1 VNSVDTVSRP
11 ARRLSA
17 ARNERYVEELT
28 WQQKTV
34 RMAKRVVSTAS
45 PRLGQANTWSIGL
58 VAVLALL
65 LVFQGPIAQILG
77 TAAHNARIAASGT
90 SAKHVATRGGS
101 ATTSTHPIQEAPKH
115 APVDPFRP
123 LVASDGSLVA
133 PQTIHVGKN
142 GKPGTVTTHSGPS
155 KSGHGGTTTTSGC
168 SAFHVVTSGESLW
181 SIAQGLVGTSGRS
194 VDATWVALLNANRT
208 TIGANPDLLAVGEK
222 LCLPT
227 RRAVTHT
234 AASHS
239 AAGEATQASPV
250 PSTAI
255 VTAGATTT
263 TAPSHT
269 ATRRPAVRTSTTVT
283 QSGRTGRFGTPTRD
297 TVRPTEPLG
306 SGRGHSESAAAAGRD
321 AGRGRRDRGV
331 GYRTGRSGGL
341 LSS

>member
-34 RMAKRVVSTAS
+34 RLAKRVVSTAS
-45 PRLGQANTWSIGL
+45 PRLSQPNTWSIGL
-58 VAVLALL
+58 VAVLALV
-65 LVFQGPIAQILG
+65 LVFQGSIAQLLG
-77 TAAHNARIAASGT
+77 TAAHNARIAATGT
-90 SAKHVATRGGS
+90 GAEHVTTGGGS
-101 ATTSTHPIQEAPKH
+101 AVTPVHPVKEAPKH

-133 PQTIHVGKN
+133 SQTIHVGKN
-142 GKPGTVTTHSGPS
+142 GQPSTTTTKSGPS
-155 KSGHGGTTTTSGC
+155 KSGHGRGATNADC
-168 SAFHVVTSGESLW
+168 AAVHVVTAGESLW
-181 SIAQGLVGTSGRS
+181 SIAQGLAATTGRS
-194 VDATWVALLNANRT
+194 VNATWVALLDDNRA

-227 RRAVTHT
+227 RRSVAHT

-239 AAGEATQASPV
+239 ATSEVSQAAAV
-250 PSTAI
+250 PSAQVLTA
-255 VTAGATTT
+255 AATTP

-269 ATRRPAVRTSTTVT
+269 TGHRTAVRHTTTVA
-283 QSGRTGRFGTPTRD
+283 QSGRTGRFGSPVRSTT
-297 TVRPTEPLG
+297 RPTDPLG
-306 SGRGHSESAAAAGRD
+306 SNRDHSEAGAAAGRD
-321 AGRGRRDRGV
+321 AGRGRRARGV

-341 LSS
+341 LPA